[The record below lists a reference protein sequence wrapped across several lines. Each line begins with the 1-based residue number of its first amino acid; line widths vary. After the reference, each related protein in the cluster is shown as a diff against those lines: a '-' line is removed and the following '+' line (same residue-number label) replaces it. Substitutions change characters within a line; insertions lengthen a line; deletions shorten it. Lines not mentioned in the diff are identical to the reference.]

1 MYTEF
6 KVYQLNFKPSC
17 PSNPHPLSNKRKY
30 IMVSQLY
37 YIAALSLMRKSYKPN
52 EWPKTV
58 IHDHVPVQLHIS
70 LPQHH
75 WVVALQLWEPQ
86 GPEQRQLLLSRQE
99 QREELRLRG
108 MGAAHLSLGQ
118 DLYLRKQTKASDSK
132 ASRLILLSCASR
144 LDSVTKPRESW
155 WGMCHHFRE

>member
-1 MYTEF
+1 MSSKVMYTEF

-108 MGAAHLSLGQ
+108 WELLTSAW
-118 DLYLRKQTKASDSK
+118 DRICTWE
-132 ASRLILLSCASR
+132 SRQR
-144 LDSVTKPRESW
+144 LVTAKPAGWSS
-155 WGMCHHFRE
+155 FPVLPD